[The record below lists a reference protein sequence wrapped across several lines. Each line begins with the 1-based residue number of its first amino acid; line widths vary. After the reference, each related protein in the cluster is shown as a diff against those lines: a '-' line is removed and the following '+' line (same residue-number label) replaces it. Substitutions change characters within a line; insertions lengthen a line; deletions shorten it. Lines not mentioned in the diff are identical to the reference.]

1 MTAWMTFSVRG
12 EPYALPLA
20 ELREVIRVERITPI
34 PRAPAHARGLT
45 SVRGRLVPVIDAAI
59 ALGGAPCPTG
69 GAARILIVHHDHRP
83 LGILVEEVA
92 GLVVASDETAP
103 PRRLALPQLEEA
115 P

>member
-45 SVRGRLVPVIDAAI
+45 AVRGRLLPVIDAAI

-69 GAARILIVHHDHRP
+69 GAARILILHERP

-92 GLVVASDETAP
+92 GLVVAGDDTAP
-103 PRRLALPQLEEA
+103 PRRLALPSLGGA
-115 P
+115 W

>member
-1 MTAWMTFSVRG
+1 MTFSVQG

-69 GAARILIVHHDHRP
+69 GAARILILHHRP

-92 GLVVASDETAP
+92 GLVVAGDDTAP
-103 PRRLALPQLEEA
+103 PRRLPAVGGA
-115 P
+115 W